1 MLMTILTYLLTFVEL
16 LCSILLVGAI
26 LIQKTK
32 QQGAGFAFGASMG
45 ESLFGSQAGNF
56 LTRTTVV
63 LAVIFLVNT
72 TLLSMIGNK
81 RRISSVTESVTD
93 KTEAAAQPAARPIQA
108 PAAPAPLAP
117 ADFGTPPAAPAA
129 PGDATPVAIPTTPAA
144 AVPAAPADAPA
155 ATPAPA
161 TPVAPAAAVPAVP
174 APAAPA
180 APAPAAPAPAAP

>member
-1 MLMTILTYLLTFVEL
+1 MLMTILVYLLTFVEL

-56 LTRTTVV
+56 LTRATVV

-72 TLLSMIGNK
+72 TLLSMIGS
-81 RRISSVTESVTD
+81 RRRVSSVTESVTD
-93 KTEAAAQPAARPIQA
+93 KTEAVQPPAQPIQP
-108 PAAPAPLAP
+108 PAQPAPLAP
-117 ADFGTPPAAPAA
+117 ADFGTAPATTGAAPA
-129 PGDATPVAIPTTPAA
+129 VAIPTTPAA
-144 AVPAAPADAPA
+144 
-155 ATPAPA
+155 
-161 TPVAPAAAVPAVP
+161 P

-180 APAPAAPAPAAP
+180 APAPAAPSDAAAAAPAPATPAPAAPATPAPAAP